1 MKTFFALLS
10 LVATVGCLA
19 LASAPI
25 SKSVDSVQAALS
37 YEGDF
42 VLGAKVDFSANSD
55 EQSTDYVSVNLSD
68 TTNNGTNFFVRLK
81 NLTSEDVDLHL
92 VVESVNGHGSTIKAN
107 GRYTLYDET
116 GEIPQSYTSTSGEF
130 FTLPKNFNGYFSIT
144 NYNLASQEGW
154 PGNEGSEKDIKN
166 LRALHFGVCGG
177 LYAGVSIGIGDIFTT
192 DIMNLDVSSLDEE
205 AFLSTFVPMNDS
217 PYVEIT
223 RLPET
228 DFDANHDMNGGVLA
242 TVQYMSEDI
251 SSYWLIHP
259 KDNNL
264 SSTGIYFRL
273 QNGWAYGYW
282 IQFYILDGNGHRM
295 MLGLKQNIYQYD
307 NQGKNKE
314 IKTSREFGSYF
325 YIDGLFDGF
334 IFIPYASLVDD
345 STWSGNQNAPT
356 MDYTNVYSLIFGL
369 STKHDYSAQT
379 MFGDIFTDN
388 TTVFDGSE
396 VGLDEIDT
404 YFEADVYGNGNY
416 INLSRLKGYK
426 EETFL
431 DYSNVKNYRETTIT
445 GGVQFNVTQGEE
457 DVLPSFI
464 IDYDFDFQNQ
474 IAIAIRLKNY
484 SYDYPYKIVVKDD
497 SGRQCSL
504 EGEILG
510 NVYYLDLNGKCV
522 ANDWGG
528 NPIFAKIPIG
538 FDGLMIIPFASLG
551 GGTYLNLSKLTS
563 LEFFVSSKY
572 DYGFDVAFGEIG
584 GIDKNLTFNSL
595 LSPNDLTD
603 EEWKNIYKLN
613 EYAELGHITRVEE
626 EVLCPMIGDTKILNS
641 LIYDSDE
648 EMANEL
654 LTDDAD
660 NPLTYER
667 SPDGLLITPGEYEVG
682 HANGPYSCL
691 VLLNN
696 SKYADRTTMQLS
708 DGTLAKGL
716 TLYVKNLSSREI
728 GISLGFDQILEDN
741 KIQRWTLIGYP
752 SMYYAYDVNVDAE
765 YTFYCK
771 RDQFQIPVGFEGYI
785 RIPFSSYGVPD
796 WSSTNQPLDITSLSG
811 NLYLSQDNRS
821 YAGLQYLVKNVGV
834 YFKTTAAASLFNEE
848 NTIKSNMGL

>member
-1 MKTFFALLS
+1 M
-10 LVATVGCLA
+10 
-19 LASAPI
+19 
-25 SKSVDSVQAALS
+25 
-37 YEGDF
+37 
-42 VLGAKVDFSANSD
+42 
-55 EQSTDYVSVNLSD
+55 
-68 TTNNGTNFFVRLK
+68 
-81 NLTSEDVDLHL
+81 
-92 VVESVNGHGSTIKAN
+92 
-107 GRYTLYDET
+107 
-116 GEIPQSYTSTSGEF
+116 
-130 FTLPKNFNGYFSIT
+130 
-144 NYNLASQEGW
+144 
-154 PGNEGSEKDIKN
+154 
-166 LRALHFGVCGG
+166 
-177 LYAGVSIGIGDIFTT
+177 
-192 DIMNLDVSSLDEE
+192 
-205 AFLSTFVPMNDS
+205 
-217 PYVEIT
+217 
-223 RLPET
+223 
-228 DFDANHDMNGGVLA
+228 
-242 TVQYMSEDI
+242 
-251 SSYWLIHP
+251 
-259 KDNNL
+259 
-264 SSTGIYFRL
+264 
-273 QNGWAYGYW
+273 
-282 IQFYILDGNGHRM
+282 
-295 MLGLKQNIYQYD
+295 
-307 NQGKNKE
+307 
-314 IKTSREFGSYF
+314 
-325 YIDGLFDGF
+325 
-334 IFIPYASLVDD
+334 
-345 STWSGNQNAPT
+345 
-356 MDYTNVYSLIFGL
+356 
-369 STKHDYSAQT
+369 
-379 MFGDIFTDN
+379 
-388 TTVFDGSE
+388 
-396 VGLDEIDT
+396 
-404 YFEADVYGNGNY
+404 
-416 INLSRLKGYK
+416 
-426 EETFL
+426 
-431 DYSNVKNYRETTIT
+431 
-445 GGVQFNVTQGEE
+445 
-457 DVLPSFI
+457 
-464 IDYDFDFQNQ
+464 
-474 IAIAIRLKNY
+474 
-484 SYDYPYKIVVKDD
+484 
-497 SGRQCSL
+497 
-504 EGEILG
+504 
-510 NVYYLDLNGKCV
+510 DLNGKCV

-551 GGTYLNLSKLTS
+551 GGTHLNLSKLTS

-626 EVLCPMIGDTKILNS
+626 EALCPMIGDTKILNS

-752 SMYYAYDVNVDAE
+752 SMYYGYDINVDAE